1 MEPVAIITR
10 LLWFYHITRVY
21 CQQSC
26 SSEFETI
33 SASDYVA
40 RLSPG
45 WNLGNSLDAFPGE
58 DSWNN
63 PVVTEATFGDVR
75 DFGFNSVRIPSSSPF
90 SRLPDLYML
99 ITSCPDA
106 VTWAYHFAG
115 DSPEWNIDPAWLQR
129 VADVVDMATSHDL
142 HVLVNVHHD
151 SRLWA
156 DLTVPGVN
164 YTMVE
169 EKFYRL
175 WYLIGTKLACTS
187 ALVAFEPLNEAPGET
202 ADIADQLNKLN
213 NVFLQAIQDAG
224 GFNPQRFVTLSG
236 PGQDIVRTS
245 LWFEKP
251 DPQYTNPW
259 AIQVHYYNPCKFY
272 PIDAP
277 SPREL

>member
-1 MEPVAIITR
+1 MLMI
-10 LLWFYHITRVY
+10 
-21 CQQSC
+21 SC
-26 SSEFETI
+26 
-33 SASDYVA
+33 
-40 RLSPG
+40 R
-45 WNLGNSLDAFPGE
+45 
-58 DSWNN
+58 
-63 PVVTEATFGDVR
+63 
-75 DFGFNSVRIPSSSPF
+75 
-90 SRLPDLYML
+90 
-99 ITSCPDA
+99 DA

-115 DSPEWNIDPAWLQR
+115 SSNQGDPPDWNIDPAWLQR

-156 DLTVPGVN
+156 DLTVSGVN

-169 EKFYRL
+169 KKFYRL
-175 WYLIGTKLACTS
+175 WYQIGTKLACTS

-245 LWFEKP
+245 LWFKRP

-259 AIQVHYYNPCKFY
+259 AIQVHYYNPCKLLPYKFFFTVR
-272 PIDAP
+272 IVGTNTESDIMKTI
-277 SPREL
+277 SPRRLGGKPYGATTKT